1 MAINLDSIKNRLQ
14 SLQQQS
20 TDKGSKRA
28 TDDIWKPEV
37 GTQQVRIVPYIHN
50 KENPFIELYF
60 HYNVGKRS
68 YLSPITFGNP
78 DPIVEFAEKLKQ
90 TGSKE
95 DWLNGRKLEPKMRI
109 YAPVIVRG
117 QEDQGVKFWGFGIQV
132 YQELLS
138 YIADPDYGD
147 ITDPVNGRDIVVE
160 VRPPA
165 DTGKSYPETN
175 IRIKPNKTQ
184 VSDNKDIIASLK
196 NQKKITEIFNEYT
209 YDELKEVLEKWLN
222 PEEESEVA
230 TDYTETTASSASN
243 NTSSTKNQIED
254 AFAELF
260 NQDN

>member
-1 MAINLDSIKNRLQ
+1 MAINLDSLKNRLQ

-20 TDKGSKRA
+20 AEKGSKKSA
-28 TDDIWKPEV
+28 DDIWKPEV
-37 GTQQVRIVPYIHN
+37 GSQQVRIVPYIHD

-60 HYNVGKRS
+60 HYNIGKRV
-68 YLSPITFGNP
+68 YLSPVTYGNA

-90 TGSKE
+90 TGVKE
-95 DWLNGRKLEPKMRI
+95 DWLMGRKLEPKMRI

-147 ITDPVNGRDIVVE
+147 ITDPMNGRDITVE

-175 IRIKPNKTQ
+175 IRIKPNKTP
-184 VSDNKDIIASLK
+184 VSDSKDVIASLR
-196 NQKKITEIFNEYT
+196 NQKKITEIFTEYS
-209 YDELKEVLEKWLN
+209 YDELKEVLNKWLN
-222 PEEESEVA
+222 PDEETEISSDYQESTA
-230 TDYTETTASSASN
+230 STASSS
-243 NTSSTKNQIED
+243 TSSTKNQIED

-260 NQDN
+260 NQ